1 MSHGGTPLHVES
13 SALVKTVGLEPH
25 RRLPKSECPLHNPVL
40 LTPGPFMPPCAVEG
54 CQRITCSTLHPLRGL
69 VKSPVSTVSLVLY
82 VQRRVVFVPQESRD
96 PSHAGDHAR
105 VPERGGRVHPY
116 SQDRPGHSH

>member
-1 MSHGGTPLHVES
+1 MSHGGTPLHVKS

-54 CQRITCSTLHPLRGL
+54 CQRITCPTLHPSRNVVKGFRL
-69 VKSPVSTVSLVLY
+69 VMFFTS
-82 VQRRVVFVPQESRD
+82 RVCAETQ
-96 PSHAGDHAR
+96 PSGHAGVHA
-105 VPERGGRVHPY
+105 
-116 SQDRPGHSH
+116 